1 MYLIKIDIIEKMKI
15 NRIKS
20 ANIIKDNILSGKWK
34 PFEFTKE
41 FSKQVNGWID
51 YSKYVNKSNID
62 IENKLTQIQ
71 VDIATLKVK
80 AGIWGGI
87 AGLVPVV
94 LGLVL
99 FFVTQAN

>member
-1 MYLIKIDIIEKMKI
+1 MVDDNSWSKYEKM
-15 NRIKS
+15 
-20 ANIIKDNILSGKWK
+20 
-34 PFEFTKE
+34 
-41 FSKQVNGWID
+41 VID
-51 YSKYVNKSNID
+51 KLDDHDAKFGL

-80 AGIWGGI
+80 AGVWGGI

-99 FFVTQAN
+99 FYVTKA

>member
-1 MYLIKIDIIEKMKI
+1 MAENDSWSKYEKMVIDKLDDH
-15 NRIKS
+15 
-20 ANIIKDNILSGKWK
+20 DNKFGL
-34 PFEFTKE
+34 
-41 FSKQVNGWID
+41 
-51 YSKYVNKSNID
+51 

-80 AGIWGGI
+80 AGVWGGI

-99 FFVTQAN
+99 FYVTKA

>member
-1 MYLIKIDIIEKMKI
+1 MASVD
-15 NRIKS
+15 
-20 ANIIKDNILSGKWK
+20 
-34 PFEFTKE
+34 
-41 FSKQVNGWID
+41 NGWAQYQKLVMEKLEMHD
-51 YSKYVNKSNID
+51 GKFNNID
-62 IENKLTQIQ
+62 SKLTQIQ

-99 FFVTQAN
+99 FFATQAK